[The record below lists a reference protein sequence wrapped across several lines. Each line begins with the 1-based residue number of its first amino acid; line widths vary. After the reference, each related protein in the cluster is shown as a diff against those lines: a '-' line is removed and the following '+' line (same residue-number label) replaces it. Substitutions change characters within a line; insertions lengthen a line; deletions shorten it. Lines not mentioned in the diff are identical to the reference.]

1 MKRYVLIRIVSL
13 VPLWLGI
20 SAIAFGLINLVPG
33 DAATVIASRVS
44 DVPPTGEQIEEI
56 RREYHLDKTLPVRY
70 GRWLFSAARGDL
82 GISYRTRKPVL
93 DELVARFPATFQIAF
108 FALAGDARRRLYP
121 HGSRQRFERACNY
134 LAARASG
141 RVDSNRNR
149 HRHLVRSFAR
159 RRGYRG
165 KNFRISG
172 HRRFAGNFHIR
183 PRLSGYSRFRAFY
196 GNCFHAPEFNRRP
209 LLYVD

>member
-108 FALAGDARRRLYP
+108 FALVIALFTAVPLGI
-121 HGSRQRFERACNY
+121 